1 MTDKSSSYW
10 KEEFFRRISL
20 LVHQVSFGIGLL
32 TSFSILSFT
41 EISYAPVAAITA
53 LFFLTS
59 LGTAFRFA
67 VSGDIMLLP
76 RFNLSSYYSKKFKH
90 KDKSKQPKNN
100 REPLVGEGITGYWE
114 TKVET
119 KSYGSIQITLCL
131 TQKGNDISGSV
142 EGSLFAPMNIDHGSI
157 SNGHATW
164 NADASGF
171 LSFNTSFDVHF
182 IENKL
187 EGEVDFGKYGKGTLS
202 GQKTTET
209 TTLASTPTE
218 DRIFGTLAPEEIS
231 EELMPTLQELGLVE
245 NCRQLAAEGWTI
257 IREAANPD
265 FVERLRQAIIECSPI
280 VDSDGSKT
288 DGLLKVDPVF
298 AEAAINPK
306 LMAMAEFSVG
316 RGFLLASMVTT
327 VREKNSNPI
336 DLHADQLYF
345 PEPFPAHNMM
355 LTCCWAT
362 DEFTLENGATTVM
375 PGTNTLLRHPTAEE
389 IVTPHNMVTMAC
401 PAGSV
406 AIWDG
411 RVWHANAPKTTD
423 GQRVVLHTS
432 YQRMIV
438 RPNEDFSDVAEEMI
452 EQYGEPMAQLMG
464 KLDSIAKKDF
474 DYVKD
479 FGTFIKTANN
489 ARL

>member
-1 MTDKSSSYW
+1 MTGKSSGGW
-10 KEEFFRRISL
+10 KEEFFRRTSL
-20 LVHQVSFGIGLL
+20 LVHQVSFGTGLV
-32 TSFSILSFT
+32 TSLSILTFT
-41 EISYAPVAAITA
+41 DVGYAPVVAIAA
-53 LFFLTS
+53 LFFITG
-59 LGTAFRFA
+59 LGTAFRYA
-67 VSGDIMLLP
+67 VSGDIVLLP
-76 RFNLSSYYSKKFKH
+76 RLNLSSYYSKK
-90 KDKSKQPKNN
+90 SKNKNQPKEPKNN
-100 REPLVGEGITGYWE
+100 REPLVGEGVTGYWE

-119 KSYGSIQITLCL
+119 KSYGSMQIILCL
-131 TQKGNDISGSV
+131 TQKDNDITGSV
-142 EGSLFAPMNIDHGSI
+142 EGSLFAPMNIEDGSI
-157 SNGHATW
+157 SEGRATW
-164 NADASGF
+164 KADASGF
-171 LSFNTSFDVHF
+171 LSFNTSFDVYF
-182 IENKL
+182 NDDKL

-202 GQKTTET
+202 GQKSTEIGALT
-209 TTLASTPTE
+209 DASTE
-218 DRIFGTLAPEEIS
+218 DRIFGTLPPEEIS
-231 EELMPTLQELGLVE
+231 EKLMPTLQELGLVE
-245 NCRQLAAEGWTI
+245 NCRQLATEGWTI
-257 IREAANPD
+257 IEEAADPD
-265 FVERLRQAIIECSPI
+265 FIARLRQAIIECSP
-280 VDSDGSKT
+280 VAGSDGSKT

-306 LMAMAEFSVG
+306 LMAIAEFSVG

-327 VREKNSNPI
+327 IREKNSNPI

-375 PGTNTLLRHPTAEE
+375 PGTNALLRHPNEEE
-389 IVTPHNMVTMAC
+389 IKTPHNMVTMDC
-401 PAGSV
+401 PPGSV

-432 YQRMIV
+432 YQRMVI

-452 EQYGEPMAQLMG
+452 EKYGEPMAQLMG
-464 KLDSIAKKDF
+464 NMDSIAKKDF

-489 ARL
+489 ARF